1 MIYGALGDIEE
12 YRGMLKGLDVLIDWL
27 EENDPAQL
35 EVGSHPI
42 LGDKVFANVMAP
54 TTRPEAEA
62 HYETHQRYHD
72 LQIDVEGRE
81 AFKAVSYTHL
91 DVYKRQVQS
100 SAASSISKRSS

>member
-27 EENDPAQL
+27 EENDPAKL

-62 HYETHQRYHD
+62 PMRR
-72 LQIDVEGRE
+72 I
-81 AFKAVSYTHL
+81 
-91 DVYKRQVQS
+91 
-100 SAASSISKRSS
+100 SAITTCRSTSRVARPLRLPRAA